1 VRPKRSTTPGTSIS
15 HTISFGGSESSDD
28 VEEPVYYVLG
38 GGHAGVAIAERL
50 RTDGHRVVTVDR
62 SYRPGDVPGFV
73 GDPTDL
79 SVLSE
84 TGIERAST
92 VVVAMRSDR
101 RNLLVAQLVRS
112 RFDVPRII
120 GFVNDPDRRP
130 LFTEAGHEPFC
141 ATTALSEALGGV
153 V

>member
-1 VRPKRSTTPGTSIS
+1 MTPIRTRGNEP
-15 HTISFGGSESSDD
+15 FDGG
-28 VEEPVYYVLG
+28 EEPVHCVLG
-38 GGHAGVAIAERL
+38 GGHVGSAIAERL
-50 RTDGHRVVTVDR
+50 RADGHRVVVVDR
-62 SYRPGDVPGFV
+62 SYRRGDVPGFV

-79 SVLSE
+79 GVLAE
-84 TGIERAST
+84 AGIEGAST

-120 GFVNDPDRRP
+120 VFVNDPDRRS

-141 ATTALSEALGGV
+141 ATTALSEAVGEV

>member
-1 VRPKRSTTPGTSIS
+1 MTPIRAR
-15 HTISFGGSESSDD
+15 GSESFGD
-28 VEEPVYYVLG
+28 VEEPVRYVLG
-38 GGHAGVAIAERL
+38 GGHVGAAIAERL
-50 RTDGHRVVTVDR
+50 RADGHRVVIVDR

-79 SVLSE
+79 EVLSE
-84 TGIERAST
+84 ARVGGAST

-120 GFVNDPDRRP
+120 VFVNDPDRCP

-141 ATTALSEALGGV
+141 ATTALSEALGEV

>member
-1 VRPKRSTTPGTSIS
+1 MTPIRAR
-15 HTISFGGSESSDD
+15 GSESFGDA
-28 VEEPVYYVLG
+28 EEPVHYVLG
-38 GGHAGVAIAERL
+38 GGHVGVAIAERL
-50 RTDGHRVVTVDR
+50 RADGHRNVTVDR

-73 GDPTDL
+73 GDPTDPD
-79 SVLSE
+79 VLSE
-84 TGIERAST
+84 AGIERAST

-120 GFVNDPDRRP
+120 AFVDDPDRCP
-130 LFTEAGHEPFC
+130 LFTDAGNEPFC
-141 ATTALSEALGGV
+141 ATTALSEALGEV